1 MKKQQK
7 ITVKAFVHVG
17 DELVDVDTLPP
28 EKKVELAT
36 RLKVDYLNGM
46 FAGKA
51 VFRPA
56 QQGEASL

>member
-1 MKKQQK
+1 MKKQRK

-17 DELVDVDTLPP
+17 NELVDVDTLPP

-36 RLKVDYLNGM
+36 QLKVNWLNGM

-56 QQGEASL
+56 QREEASS